1 MKNKNL
7 IIGAIVLALAGA
19 GYFMWKKKSN
29 TTTDT
34 TTPDTT
40 GTSATTDTTGTPPPA
55 NTPPATNTTPST
67 NNVAPST
74 DVVQWKD
81 DPTHGIYVKID
92 GKKYAFASEKAFQN
106 YGYSVP
112 KLITKAELD
121 AIPNGGFVDDTGK
134 VNKS

>member
-7 IIGAIVLALAGA
+7 IIGGIVLALAGA
-19 GYFMWKKKSN
+19 GYFMWNKNKKSAETTTPETTGTN

-34 TTPDTT
+34 
-40 GTSATTDTTGTPPPA
+40 SA
-55 NTPPATNTTPST
+55 TPPATNTTPTT
-67 NNVAPST
+67 NTTPSPNNTAPST
-74 DVVQWKD
+74 DVVQWKE

-134 VNKS
+134 VIKS